1 MRFNARMTRWLA
13 AGAFALWALL
23 HARAATAQEQR
34 PELVPHHA
42 PVRLV
47 LGYELAQGA
56 LFDDERDGLA
66 WTGSL
71 RLLPGLGL
79 GGLQLNGVLE
89 GVYRNP
95 LGDFALGA
103 RVSQVLLPLAQN
115 ALQVRVAGEGQYLV
129 RAKNARAA
137 LGVLGDLSGLLQ
149 IGVWVGRDFA
159 LRSFYALISVGSDA
173 TTYGDPVGAIIDAS
187 PMEDERDGD

>member
-1 MRFNARMTRWLA
+1 MLLLA
-13 AGAFALWALL
+13 SGA
-23 HARAATAQEQR
+23 AAQDQR
-34 PELVPHHA
+34 PTLA
-42 PVRLV
+42 PYHPEVRLV

-56 LFDDERDGLA
+56 LFDDERDGLG

-71 RLLPGLGL
+71 RLLPGLGYA
-79 GGLQLNGVLE
+79 GLQLNAMLE

-95 LGDFALGA
+95 EGDFALGA

-115 ALQVRVAGEGQYLV
+115 ALQIRVGGEGEYLV

-137 LGVLGDLSGLLQ
+137 LGLLGDLSGLLQ
-149 IGVWVGRDFA
+149 IGAWVGRDFEA
-159 LRSFYALISVGSDA
+159 RSFYALITVGSDA
-173 TTYGDPVGAIIDAS
+173 MTYGDPVGAVIDAS